1 MKANNSAS
9 CLSTNMSTIWYYQL
23 VMMPKMTIMKVPL
36 FKNNNDYLNKQVSHL
51 ILHFIN
57 EKFNASQDLRLRSV
71 QN

>member
-1 MKANNSAS
+1 
-9 CLSTNMSTIWYYQL
+9 
-23 VMMPKMTIMKVPL
+23 MMPKMTIMKVPL

>member
-1 MKANNSAS
+1 
-9 CLSTNMSTIWYYQL
+9 MSTIWYYQL